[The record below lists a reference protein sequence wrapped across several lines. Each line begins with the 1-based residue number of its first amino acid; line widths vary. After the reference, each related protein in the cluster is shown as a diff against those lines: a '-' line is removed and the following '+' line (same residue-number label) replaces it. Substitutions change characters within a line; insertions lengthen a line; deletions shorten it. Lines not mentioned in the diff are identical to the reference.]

1 MDLAQLKI
9 PENNGETL
17 FLPPFNKYGQLL
29 KNNLA
34 QWGDYPD
41 ENRRAVQEEFL
52 NLAHDYTKSLGLD
65 PGPFPPSGKPVIS
78 AGSQPVAFHPG
89 VAIKNM
95 ALTRQAE
102 ILGAIPL
109 FITVDSDELKGGTVP
124 TPQEKDGVITY
135 AENRLFEATGSR
147 FEMAKPVLSSDQL
160 REKLLAIVN
169 EYGSTKNLV
178 APKEEVERFLDALED
193 RPLPESDYVG
203 RAITLR
209 RIWEE
214 PATGGFLELPVS
226 LISQTSTFLSFA
238 NRIIDDIE
246 NFSKI
251 YNGELARY
259 RKERKLRYK
268 ANPFPDLAVDA
279 DYFETPF
286 WLITEDGRE
295 ALFAKK
301 EAGQL
306 FLKGANT
313 ETIPAK
319 EVFEEQKWGVRPK
332 AITLSIFLRLYVCDL
347 FIHGVGG
354 AKYDNVTDGIIK
366 LYYKKEPP
374 AYTCVSATCYPQTF
388 LKDPSPEITK
398 IRRKFRDIDQNP
410 ESVAELA
417 GHDILPLISQKAEH
431 VKAIKE
437 EDADKKSIGREI
449 ASLNK
454 KMSAAFGD
462 TKKKLDS
469 SLKEL
474 ELRQK
479 EYEAIARRDYPYFF
493 FNPKRIALLLR

>member
-1 MDLAQLKI
+1 M
-9 PENNGETL
+9 
-17 FLPPFNKYGQLL
+17 
-29 KNNLA
+29 
-34 QWGDYPD
+34 
-41 ENRRAVQEEFL
+41 
-52 NLAHDYTKSLGLD
+52 
-65 PGPFPPSGKPVIS
+65 
-78 AGSQPVAFHPG
+78 
-89 VAIKNM
+89 
-95 ALTRQAE
+95 
-102 ILGAIPL
+102 
-109 FITVDSDELKGGTVP
+109 
-124 TPQEKDGVITY
+124 
-135 AENRLFEATGSR
+135 
-147 FEMAKPVLSSDQL
+147 
-160 REKLLAIVN
+160 
-169 EYGSTKNLV
+169 

-238 NRIIDDIE
+238 KRIIDDIE

-268 ANPFPDLAVDA
+268 ANPFPDLAVGA

-301 EAGQL
+301 DAGQL

-319 EVFEEQKWGVRPK
+319 EVFEEQKWGIRPK

-354 AKYDNVTDGIIK
+354 ARYDNVTNGIIK

-374 AYTCVSATCYPQTF
+374 GLYTCVSATCYPQTP
-388 LKDPSPEITK
+388 LKDPSPEIT
-398 IRRKFRDIDQNP
+398 Q
-410 ESVAELA
+410 
-417 GHDILPLISQKAEH
+417 
-431 VKAIKE
+431 
-437 EDADKKSIGREI
+437 
-449 ASLNK
+449 NK
-454 KMSAAFGD
+454 KKIEGYRPKPRVCSRTCRPRYFTAYRSKSGACKSDKRRRRRQKVDWRKNRQLKPGD
-462 TKKKLDS
+462 VRRFWRYKKKLDS